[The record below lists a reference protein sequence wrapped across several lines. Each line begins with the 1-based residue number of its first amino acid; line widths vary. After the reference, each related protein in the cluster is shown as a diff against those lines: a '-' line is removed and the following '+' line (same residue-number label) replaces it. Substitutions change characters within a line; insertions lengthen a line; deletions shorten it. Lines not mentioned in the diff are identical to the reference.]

1 MYGWVDCANNQDIAG
16 DIVLRTLI
24 MKVVEEFKR
33 IEVVEGEVEAVEE
46 VAL

>member
-1 MYGWVDCANNQDIAG
+1 MDGANNQDIAE

-33 IEVVEGEVEAVEE
+33 KEVVEGEVEAVEE